1 MPDPQTVFLAAA
13 VALTVFALLFLYR
26 VLAGPT
32 IFDRLLGLAGLGT
45 KAILILVLIGSI
57 YGELDMVIDIA
68 LGYAL
73 LNFVASL
80 ASAKY
85 VKREGDSR

>member
-1 MPDPQTVFLAAA
+1 MPDPQNVFLAAA
-13 VALTVFALLFLYR
+13 VGNSVFALLFLYR

-85 VKREGDSR
+85 VKREGDSG